1 MSIQTEINPQPSP
14 GRSFWKFIT
23 YLFFPGF
30 VTLATAFYLS
40 SQLNTAMNQ
49 APLAQPY
56 FSNPQNHNT
65 STFLLYGIPT
75 FGFLILP
82 MLVSFWL
89 TYTKRISSI
98 EMPQANQR
106 ILPLISSIFG
116 AWMVFA
122 YFGAELKL
130 FRKYFYTPSREVQEL
145 LAQYADSPARI
156 LPKVIHP
163 SLSAIHIQLSECT
176 AFAIL
181 IILSLAL
188 VTLCNYLNFK
198 ISIHSSAI
206 ASATLFLSLHA
217 VRIQSINVNQAQPNP
232 ISFFNLGSLIT
243 ALVYVSRRKLK
254 AHTHKELISG
264 ILFAAIINLPT
275 HIILQGL
282 ISK

>member
-1 MSIQTEINPQPSP
+1 MSILTEINPQPSP

-122 YFGAELKL
+122 YFGTELKL
-130 FRKYFYTPSREVQEL
+130 YRKYFYTPSREVQEL
-145 LAQYADSPARI
+145 LAQYADSPGRI

-181 IILSLAL
+181 ITLSLAL

-217 VRIQSINVNQAQPNP
+217 LRIESINANQAQPNP
-232 ISFFNLGSLIT
+232 ISFFIVGSLIT

-264 ILFAAIINLPT
+264 IIFAAIINLPT

>member
-1 MSIQTEINPQPSP
+1 MDIQKKPQPSP

-30 VTLATAFYLS
+30 VTLATAYYLS
-40 SQLNTAMNQ
+40 SELIMAMNH
-49 APLAQPY
+49 APLAQAY
-56 FSNPQNHNT
+56 FSDSQNHNA

-75 FGFLILP
+75 LGFLILP
-82 MLVSFWL
+82 MVVSFWL
-89 TYTKRISSI
+89 THTKRISSI

-116 AWMVFA
+116 AWIVFA
-122 YFGAELKL
+122 YFGTELKL
-130 FRKYFYTPSREVQEL
+130 FRKFFYYPSQEVQAL
-145 LAQYADSPARI
+145 LAQYGDFTANT
-156 LPKVIHP
+156 LPKFIHP
-163 SLSAIHIQLSECT
+163 SIETIQIQLSECT
-176 AFAIL
+176 AFAVL
-181 IILSLAL
+181 ITLSLVL

-206 ASATLFLSLHA
+206 ASATFFLSLHTL
-217 VRIQSINVNQAQPNP
+217 RIQSINANQAQPNP
-232 ISFFNLGSLIT
+232 ISFFILGSLIT

-254 AHTHKELISG
+254 THTHKELITG